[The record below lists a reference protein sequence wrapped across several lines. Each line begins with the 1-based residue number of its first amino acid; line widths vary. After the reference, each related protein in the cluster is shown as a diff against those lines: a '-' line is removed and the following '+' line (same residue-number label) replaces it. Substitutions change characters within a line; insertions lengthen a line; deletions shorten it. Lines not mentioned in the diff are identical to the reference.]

1 MGTHTEITLQYTFPY
16 STHKV
21 AKLKY
26 MYKATESVLVHV
38 CTSSTTPT
46 YRFSHA
52 FESGTS
58 WSPEGLHTEES
69 HRGVGADHRGGVE
82 DLDPG
87 RGVGMD
93 AALALGAAKV

>member
-58 WSPEGLHTEES
+58 WSPRAFTLKNPIEGWALTTEGR
-69 HRGVGADHRGGVE
+69 RG
-82 DLDPG
+82 P
-87 RGVGMD
+87 
-93 AALALGAAKV
+93 